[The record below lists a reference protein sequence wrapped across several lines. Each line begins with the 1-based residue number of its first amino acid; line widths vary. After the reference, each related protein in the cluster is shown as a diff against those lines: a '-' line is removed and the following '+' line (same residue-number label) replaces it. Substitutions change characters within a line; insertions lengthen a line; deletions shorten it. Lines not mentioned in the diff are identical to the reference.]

1 MRPKKDFITED
12 EIENDRVDLYFE
24 DRLADL
30 NDDDTLSGAEE
41 GFMQGY
47 LSAF

>member
-12 EIENDRVDLYFE
+12 ELETADVYFE

-30 NDDDTLSGAEE
+30 SEDDELSGAEE

-47 LSAF
+47 LSAY